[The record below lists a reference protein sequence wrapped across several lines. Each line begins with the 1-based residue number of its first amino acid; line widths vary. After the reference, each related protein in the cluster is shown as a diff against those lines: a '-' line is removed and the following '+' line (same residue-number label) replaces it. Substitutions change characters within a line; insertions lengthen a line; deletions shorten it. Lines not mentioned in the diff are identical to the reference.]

1 MNKITYAE
9 MFKNTGK
16 RNEGVF
22 IPFVVAGDPNY
33 EISLKVVKK
42 LVDSGADALEIGFT
56 FSDPIADGPS
66 VQNADLRASN
76 SGMTVEKSFEFLE
89 EVRQFTEKPI
99 GLLLY
104 FNLVYKY
111 GVEKFYK
118 RLNSIG
124 INAVLIA
131 DLPPEESGQ
140 VEQIAHENK
149 IEQIFIVSQATSNAR
164 LEKISSIGSG
174 FIYAA
179 SVMGT
184 TGIRSNVEKN
194 TTELIKR
201 IKNGSNLPV
210 CVGFGISRPE
220 HVEEVLS
227 AGADGAIVGSAIIN
241 IIEGN
246 LDNEEEMLK
255 KVSEYVKNMKKA
267 TKRM

>member
-1 MNKITYAE
+1 MNKISYAE
-9 MFKNTGK
+9 MFRSTRE

-22 IPFVVAGDPNY
+22 IPFVVAGDPDY
-33 EISLKVVKK
+33 ETSLKIVKK
-42 LVDSGADALEIGFT
+42 LVESGADALEIGFT
-56 FSDPIADGPS
+56 FSDPVADGPS

-89 EVRQFTEKPI
+89 EVRQFTDKPI

-111 GVEKFYK
+111 GVDRFYK
-118 RLNSIG
+118 RLNSVG

-140 VEQIAHENK
+140 VEQVAHENR

-164 LEKISSIGSG
+164 MEKISSIGSG

-184 TGIRSNVEKN
+184 TGIRNNVEKN

-201 IKNGSNLPV
+201 IKNGCKLPV

-220 HVEEVLS
+220 HVEEILS

-241 IIEGN
+241 IIEEN

-255 KVSEYVKNMKKA
+255 KVSKYVKNMKQS